1 MYKTYTRNIF
11 NPPGYIYKF
20 LRIMKLSIAILFVA
34 IMHASAA
41 SFAQKISIS
50 KKNTA
55 LQPILNEI
63 GKQSGYDFFYDINIL
78 KEAKNVSINIK
89 NVSIEE
95 ALKICLEGQPLYY
108 TIENKVVVIKRKEE
122 DLLSRINNFFA
133 VIAIKG
139 KVVDET
145 GASLPGASIVVKGT
159 KISAVTNG
167 KGEFELK
174 DVKPDAVL
182 VISYT
187 GYISQEVPVGNKT
200 NITVVLKENNQ
211 ALNEVVVTALGIK
224 REEKALGYAITK
236 VKGEDLMDAVSNN
249 WTDALSGK
257 VAGLNM
263 IKSGGGPAGSNKI
276 ILRGESS
283 LSGDNSA
290 LIIIDGVIVSS
301 KITEGN
307 GAYLGTESPVDFG
320 NGISDL
326 NPEDIDNITV
336 LKGPGA
342 SALYGYRGA
351 NGAIVITTKAGK
363 PMQKGLGISFNSNTT
378 IANINRW
385 PDYQYEFGQGAAGQ
399 DTWYSYLASED
410 GASTRST
417 GSAWGVKFDGQ
428 EYYQYD
434 PVTNTK
440 GVERTPWVPYKNN
453 RKDFFETATTFTNSL
468 SISGGNAKTNARLN
482 FTNLKNKWIVP
493 NTGYDRNTIALSVS
507 QKVSDKLT
515 ISSKLNFNNKYSA
528 NLPSTG
534 YNNQTIM
541 YTMIALVPNA
551 DINWYKN
558 YWVPGLEGITQ
569 VTPFSSPVD
578 NPYLQA
584 YEMLNGS
591 RRNQLVGNVTAT
603 YDFSKSLSLMIRS
616 SMDWSGEARSQQ
628 RPKDTERFK
637 DGMFRTQDIFSQ
649 EVNSDFLLSYKR
661 KSKTDFD
668 AGFSFGGSAMKN
680 NYKLVELRAD
690 RLRYPQI
697 FNFANSKDLVI
708 PITRRSDY
716 ATNSLYGL
724 AEFSYKNR
732 FFLDFTARNDWA
744 SVLATSTS
752 TANTSFFYYSANM
765 SAILTEM
772 FRLPE
777 QISYLKL
784 RGSYAEVGGA
794 GVTPYLTGYDYGSTE
809 FPSGAANPSYIANTG
824 LKNERSKTIEFG
836 ADVKFF
842 KNRLSIDATVYRTN
856 VEDQIL
862 RAPIDR
868 ASGWSSII
876 LNSGLVRNKGVEVQI
891 NGTPI
896 KKKAFSWNMFGT
908 FSANRNTVVS
918 LADSIS
924 TYIMQSG
931 PRGTMEARVGKR
943 MGDLYGLGY
952 LRSPDGQIVY
962 NAQGYPM
969 ITQETMYL
977 GRATPDFSASFGNE
991 FKYKQYR
998 FKFLIDGQYGAVA
1011 YSHTHVALAIAGKLG
1026 KTLPG
1031 RYNGIIG
1038 DGVQQNADGT
1048 YRPNDVIATNISAYY
1063 NEHFKGDNV
1072 EANIFSTDFIKLRE
1086 ARFDYVVPAKGLKKL
1101 GLQSAMIGIYGRDL
1115 FMISGWPAF
1124 DPEFGTLGGNDIQR
1138 GFEIGQFPSTRSFG
1152 VNVSFSF

>member
-1 MYKTYTRNIF
+1 
-11 NPPGYIYKF
+11 
-20 LRIMKLSIAILFVA
+20 MKLSIAILFVG
-34 IMHASAA
+34 MMQASAA
-41 SFAQKISIS
+41 SFAQKITIS
-50 KKNTA
+50 KKNTT
-55 LQPILNEI
+55 LQPVFNEI
-63 GKQSGYDFFYDINIL
+63 GKQSGYDFFYDANTLRAAKRINIEV
-78 KEAKNVSINIK
+78 KDA
-89 NVSIEE
+89 SIEE

-108 TIENKVVVIKRKEE
+108 TIENKVVVIRRKEK
-122 DLLSRINNFFA
+122 DLADRISDFFA
-133 VIAIKG
+133 AITVKG
-139 KVVDET
+139 KVQDES
-145 GASLPGASIVVKGT
+145 GQSLPGASVLIKGT
-159 KISAVTNG
+159 KISTITNG
-167 KGEFELK
+167 NGEFELRN
-174 DVKPDAVL
+174 VNPDAIL
-182 VISYT
+182 VFSYT
-187 GYISQEVPVGNKT
+187 GYMSQEIALNNRGSIN
-200 NITVVLKENNQ
+200 VVLKEDNK

-224 REEKALGYAITK
+224 REEKALGYAITR

-249 WTDALSGK
+249 WTEALSGK

-290 LIIIDGVIVSS
+290 LIVIDGVIVSS

-351 NGAIVITTKAGK
+351 NGAIIITTKSGK
-363 PMQKGLGISFNSNTT
+363 PMQKGMGISFNSNATLAT
-378 IANINRW
+378 INRW

-417 GSAWGVKFDGQ
+417 GAAWGVKFDGQ

-434 PVTNTK
+434 PATNTK
-440 GVERTPWVPYKNN
+440 GMERTPWVPYKNN
-453 RKDFFETATTFTNSL
+453 RKDFFETAATFTNSL

-482 FTNLKNKWIVP
+482 FTNLKNTWIVP

-515 ISSKLNFNNKYSA
+515 IASKLNFNNKYSK

-541 YTMIALVPNA
+541 YSMISLVPNT
-551 DINWYKN
+551 DINWYRN
-558 YWVPGLEGITQ
+558 YWVPGSEGITQ
-569 VTPFSSPVD
+569 VSPFSSNVD

-591 RRNQLVGNVTAT
+591 KRNQLVGNVTAT
-603 YDFSKSLSLMIRS
+603 YEFSKALSLMVRS

-637 DGMFRTQDIFSQ
+637 DGMFRTQDIFFQ
-649 EVNSDFLLSYKR
+649 EVNSDFLLSYKPKIR
-661 KSKTDFD
+661 PDFD
-668 AGFSFGGSAMKN
+668 ASFSFGGSAMKN
-680 NYKLVELRAD
+680 NYKMVELRAD

-697 FNFANSKDLVI
+697 FTFANSKDLVI
-708 PITRRSDY
+708 PVTRRTDY
-716 ATNSLYGL
+716 AVNSLYGL
-724 AEFSYKNR
+724 AQFGYKNKL
-732 FFLDFTARNDWA
+732 FLDFTLRNDWSSLLA
-744 SVLATSTS
+744 TATSTE
-752 TANTSFFYYSANM
+752 NISFMYPSVNL
-765 SAILTEM
+765 SAILSDIFT
-772 FRLPE
+772 LPSAV
-777 QISYLKL
+777 SYLKV
-784 RGSYAEVGGA
+784 RGSLAEVGGS
-794 GVTPYLTGYDYGSTE
+794 GVIPYLTGYDYNPTE
-809 FPSGAANPSYIANTG
+809 FPSGAANPVYIANPN
-824 LKNERSKTIEFG
+824 LRPERSKTLELG
-836 ADVKFF
+836 ADLKFF
-842 KNRLSIDATVYRTN
+842 KSRLNIDFTYYRSN
-856 VEDQIL
+856 VTDQIL
-862 RAPIDR
+862 RTPIDR

-876 LNSGLVRNKGVEVQI
+876 LNSGLVRNKGVELQV
-891 NGTPI
+891 NGTPV
-896 KKKAFSWNMFGT
+896 KKKSFSWNMFGT
-908 FSANRNTVVS
+908 FAANRNTVVS

-952 LRSPDGQIVY
+952 ERAPDGQIVY
-962 NAQGYPM
+962 NAQGYPVLS
-969 ITQETMYL
+969 QETMYL
-977 GRATPDFSASFGNE
+977 GRATPDFTASFGNE
-991 FKYKQYR
+991 FKYRQFR

-1072 EANIFSTDFIKLRE
+1072 EANVFSTDFIKLRE
-1086 ARFDYVVPAKGLKKL
+1086 ARMDYMLPAKMLKRL
-1101 GLQSAMIGIYGRDL
+1101 GLQSAMIGVYGRDL

-1124 DPEFGTLGGNDIQR
+1124 DPEFGTLGGSDIQR

-1152 VNVSFSF
+1152 LNVAFSF

>member
-1 MYKTYTRNIF
+1 M
-11 NPPGYIYKF
+11 KF
-20 LRIMKLSIAILFVA
+20 SIAILFIG

-41 SFAQKISIS
+41 SFGQKITIS
-50 KKNTA
+50 KRNAA

-63 GKQSGYDFFYDINIL
+63 GKQSGYDFFYDANTLKDARNIN
-78 KEAKNVSINIK
+78 VNIR
-89 NVSIEE
+89 NSSIED
-95 ALKICLEGQPLYY
+95 ALRVCLEGLPLYY
-108 TIENKVVVIKRKEE
+108 TIENKIVVIKKKGIEP
-122 DLLSRINNFFA
+122 SNTSTAI

-145 GASLPGASIVVKGT
+145 GANLPGASVLIKGT
-159 KISAVTNG
+159 QISTVTNG
-167 KGEFELK
+167 NGEFELK
-174 DVKPDAVL
+174 NVKPDAIL
-182 VISYT
+182 IISYT
-187 GYISQEVPVGNKT
+187 GFVNQEIAVNNKT
-200 NITVVLKENNQ
+200 NIRIVLKEDNK

-276 ILRGESS
+276 ILRGEST

-290 LIIIDGVIVSS
+290 LIVIDGVIVSS

-307 GAYLGTESPVDFG
+307 GAYLGSESPVDFG

-342 SALYGYRGA
+342 TALYGFRGA
-351 NGAIVITTKAGK
+351 NGAIIITTKSGK

-378 IANINRW
+378 LASISRW

-399 DTWYSYLASED
+399 DTWYSYNASED
-410 GASTRST
+410 GPNTRNT
-417 GSAWGVKFDGQ
+417 GAAWGVKFDGQ

-453 RKDFFETATTFTNSL
+453 RKDFFETAATFTNSL
-468 SISGGNAKTNARLN
+468 SISGGNARTNARLN
-482 FTNLKNKWIVP
+482 FTNLKNTWIVP
-493 NTGYDRNTIALSVS
+493 NTGYNRNTIALSVS

-515 ISSKLNFNNKYSA
+515 IASKLNFNNKYSA

-558 YWVPGLEGITQ
+558 YWVPGFEGITQ
-569 VTPFSSPVD
+569 VSPFSSPVD

-591 RRNQLVGNVTAT
+591 KRNQLVGNVTAT
-603 YDFSKSLSLMIRS
+603 YEFNKSLSLMIRS
-616 SMDWSGEARSQQ
+616 SMDWSGEARTQQ

-637 DGMFRTQDIFSQ
+637 DGMFRTQDIFFQ
-649 EVNSDFLLSYKR
+649 EVNSDFLLSYKT
-661 KSKTDFD
+661 KLKEDFEVN
-668 AGFSFGGSAMKN
+668 FSFGGSAMKN

-697 FNFANSKDLVI
+697 FTFANSKDLVI
-708 PITRRSDY
+708 PITRRTDY
-716 ATNSLYGL
+716 AVNSLYGL
-724 AEFSYKNR
+724 AQFGYKNKL
-732 FFLDFTARNDWA
+732 FLDFTARNDWA
-744 SVLATSTS
+744 SVLATATS
-752 TANTSFFYYSANM
+752 TDNVSFMYPSVNL
-765 SAILTEM
+765 SAIISDMLK
-772 FRLPE
+772 LPR
-777 QISYLKL
+777 QVSYLKL
-784 RGSYAEVGGA
+784 RASLAAVGGA
-794 GVTPYLTGYDYGSTE
+794 GVTPYLTGYDYVPTE
-809 FPSGAANPSYIANTG
+809 YPSGAANPSYIANDN
-824 LKNERSKTIEFG
+824 LKPERSTTIELG
-836 ADVKFF
+836 ADMKFF
-842 KNRLSIDATVYRTN
+842 ANRLSLEATFYRSN
-856 VEDQIL
+856 IKDQIL

-876 LNSGLVRNKGVEVQI
+876 LNSGLVRNKGVEIQV

-896 KKKAFSWNMFGT
+896 KGKSFSWNMFGT
-908 FSANRNTVVS
+908 FSANKNTVVS

-924 TYIMQSG
+924 TYVMQTG
-931 PRGTMEARVGKR
+931 PRGSMEARVGKR

-952 LRSPDGQIVY
+952 QRSPEGKIVY

-969 ITQETMYL
+969 LTQETMYL

-991 FKYKQYR
+991 FKYNQFR

-1011 YSHTHVALAIAGKLG
+1011 YSHTHVALAIAGKLK

-1038 DGVQQNADGT
+1038 DGVQQNPDGT

-1072 EANIFSTDFIKLRE
+1072 EANVFSTDFIKLRE
-1086 ARFDYVVPAKGLKKL
+1086 ARVDYVVPARTLKKL
-1101 GLQSAMIGIYGRDL
+1101 GIQSAMIGVYGRDL

-1152 VNVSFSF
+1152 LNLSFSF

>member
-1 MYKTYTRNIF
+1 MYKTYTRNVF
-11 NPPGYIYKF
+11 KPPGCLYKF
-20 LRIMKLSIAILFVA
+20 LCFMKLSIAVLLIG
-34 IMHASAA
+34 MMQASAA
-41 SFAQKISIS
+41 SFAQKITIS
-50 KKNTA
+50 RKNTT
-55 LQPILNEI
+55 LQPVFNEI
-63 GKQSGYDFFYDINIL
+63 AKQSGYDFFYDAHTLKDAKRINID
-78 KEAKNVSINIK
+78 VRG
-89 NVSIEE
+89 VTIEE
-95 ALKICLEGQPLYY
+95 ALKICMEGQALSYTIEHKAVVVRKRESQSKSQAALTIKGTVADESGQPL
-108 TIENKVVVIKRKEE
+108 IGASVVVK
-122 DLLSRINNFFA
+122 N
-133 VIAIKG
+133 
-139 KVVDET
+139 
-145 GASLPGASIVVKGT
+145 T
-159 KISAVTNG
+159 KNAAVTNANG
-167 KGEFELK
+167 DFELK
-174 DVKPDAVL
+174 NVAPDAVL
-182 VISYT
+182 IVSYT
-187 GYISQEVPVGNKT
+187 GYLSQEVPLNNKN
-200 NITVVLKENNQ
+200 NIRIILKEDNQ

-257 VAGLNM
+257 IAGLNM

-290 LIIIDGVIVSS
+290 LVVIDGVIVSS

-307 GAYLGTESPVDFG
+307 GAYLGSESPVDFG

-351 NGAIVITTKAGK
+351 NGAIIITTKSGK
-363 PMQKGLGISFNSNTT
+363 PMQKGLGISFNSNATLAT
-378 IANINRW
+378 INRW
-385 PDYQYEFGQGAAGQ
+385 PDYQYTYGQGAAGQ
-399 DTWYSYLASED
+399 DTWYSYLATED

-434 PVTNTK
+434 PATNTR
-440 GVERTPWVPYKNN
+440 GTERTPWIPYKNN
-453 RKDFFETATTFTNSL
+453 RKDFFETAATFTNSL

-482 FTNLKNKWIVP
+482 FTNLKNTWIVP

-515 ISSKLNFNNKYSA
+515 ISSKLNFNNKYSK

-541 YTMIALVPNA
+541 YSMISLVPNA
-551 DINWYKN
+551 DINWYRN
-558 YWVPGLEGITQ
+558 YWVPGSEGITQ
-569 VTPFSSPVD
+569 ISPFSSNVD

-603 YDFSKSLSLMIRS
+603 YDFTKKLSLMVRS

-637 DGMFRTQDIFSQ
+637 DGMYRTQDIFQQ
-649 EVNSDFLLSYKR
+649 EVNSDFLLTYKPEIH
-661 KSKTDFD
+661 KSFD
-668 AGFSFGGSAMKN
+668 ANFSFGGSAMKN
-680 NYKLVELRAD
+680 NYKMVEMRAD

-697 FNFANSKDLVI
+697 FTFANSKDLVI

-716 ATNSLYGL
+716 AVNSLYGL
-724 AEFSYKNR
+724 AQFGYKDKLY
-732 FFLDFTARNDWA
+732 LDFTLRNDW
-744 SVLATSTS
+744 SSLLATSNS
-752 TANTSFFYYSANM
+752 IENVSFMYPSVNLSAVL
-765 SAILTEM
+765 SEVFT
-772 FRLPE
+772 LPV
-777 QISYLKL
+777 QVSFLKL
-784 RGSYAEVGGA
+784 RASFAEVGGS
-794 GVTPYLTGYDYGSTE
+794 GVTPYLTGYDYNPTE
-809 FPSGAANPSYIANTG
+809 FPSGAANPVAIANG
-824 LKNERSKTIEFG
+824 NLKPERSRTLETGID
-836 ADVKFF
+836 ARFF
-842 KNRLSIDATVYRTN
+842 KSRLGIDFSFYNSN
-856 VEDQIL
+856 VRDQIL
-862 RAPIDR
+862 RTPIDR

-876 LNSGLVRNKGVEVQI
+876 LNSGLVRNRGVEAQI
-891 NGTPI
+891 NGIPVKT
-896 KKKAFSWNMFGT
+896 KAFTWNVFGT
-908 FSANRNTVVS
+908 FAANRNTVVS
-918 LADSIS
+918 LADSIN

-952 LRSPDGQIVY
+952 QRSPDGQIVY
-962 NAQGYPM
+962 NSQGYPVL
-969 ITQETMYL
+969 TQETMYL
-977 GRATPDFSASFGNE
+977 GRATPDFTASFGSD
-991 FKYKQYR
+991 FRYR
-998 FKFLIDGQYGAVA
+998 QFRAKFLIDGQYGAVA
-1011 YSHTHVALAIAGKLG
+1011 YSHSHVALAIAGKLK

-1038 DGVQQNADGT
+1038 NGVQQNADGT

-1072 EANIFSTDFIKLRE
+1072 EANVFSTDYIKLRE
-1086 ARFDYVVPAKGLKKL
+1086 ARVDYVFPAKMLKKL
-1101 GLQSAMIGIYGRDL
+1101 GLQTAMIGVYGRDL

-1124 DPEFGTLGGNDIQR
+1124 DPEFGTLGSSDIQR

-1152 VNVSFSF
+1152 LNLSFSF